1 MPALDQK
8 KKRKALKL
16 RLRKKSFAE
25 ISRTL
30 HMAPATLRNLE
41 YGWIDKQGVQHRGW
55 RNEIEKRWDEDD
67 KAEIECAL
75 ALKEERGRTLK
86 RLTQKA
92 IGKMET
98 RSPAVTMA
106 SPSDWK
112 TLVSE
117 IRELIRL
124 LSDEVDIRRGGGK
137 AVATRMPRTLEKIRE
152 TYAQER
158 AVEIKEAGPGELSL
172 PEEGETDGDTSRAT
186 GVEQSDTENTE
197 AEAAGAE
204 A

>member
-8 KKRKALKL
+8 KKRRALKL

-30 HMAPATLRNLE
+30 HMAPATLSNLE
-41 YGWIDKQGVQHRGW
+41 YGWIDKQGVRHRGW
-55 RNEIEKRWDEDD
+55 RHEIEKRWDEDD
-67 KAEIECAL
+67 KAEIECGL
-75 ALKEERGRTLK
+75 ALREERGRTLK

-92 IGKMET
+92 IGKIE
-98 RSPAVTMA
+98 SQFPAVTMA

-124 LSDEVDIRRGGGK
+124 LSEEVDIRRGGGK
-137 AVATRMPRTLEKIRE
+137 AVATRMLRTLEEIRE
-152 TYAQER
+152 AYAQAR
-158 AVEIKEAGPGELSL
+158 AVEVEEAGPGELSL
-172 PEEGETDGDTSRAT
+172 PEEGEPDDDTSWAT
-186 GVEQSDTENTE
+186 GVEQSDTEGAE
-197 AEAAGAE
+197 ADAAGAE